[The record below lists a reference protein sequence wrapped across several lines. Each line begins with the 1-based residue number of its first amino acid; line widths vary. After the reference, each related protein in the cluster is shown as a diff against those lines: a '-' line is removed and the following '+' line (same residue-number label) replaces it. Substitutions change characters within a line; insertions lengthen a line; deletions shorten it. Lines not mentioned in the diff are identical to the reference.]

1 MKQIIKYYYPIKA
14 IDVYT
19 NEIVYFVFPL
29 NESKRLD
36 KNLFLNHLHL
46 SILKSCCCDNLP
58 AAKRAIV
65 EWKEEEEWKEKEG
78 R

>member
-1 MKQIIKYYYPIKA
+1 MKHTSKYRYPVQA
-14 IDVYT
+14 IQTFT
-19 NEIVYFVFPL
+19 NEIVYFIYSSD
-29 NESKRLD
+29 ERGRLD
-36 KNLFLNHLHL
+36 KNQFSNLHL

-58 AAKRAIV
+58 AAKRAIA

>member
-1 MKQIIKYYYPIKA
+1 MKQTNKYRYPVQA
-14 IDVYT
+14 IQNFT
-19 NEIVYFVFPL
+19 NEIVYFIYSS
-29 NESKRLD
+29 NERGRLD
-36 KNLFLNHLHL
+36 KNQFSNLHL

-58 AAKRAIV
+58 AARRAIA

>member
-1 MKQIIKYYYPIKA
+1 MKQTIKYRYPVQA
-14 IDVYT
+14 IQTFT
-19 NEIVYFVFPL
+19 NEMVYFIYSS
-29 NESKRLD
+29 NERGRLG
-36 KNLFLNHLHL
+36 KNQFSNLHL

-58 AAKRAIV
+58 AARRAIA

>member
-1 MKQIIKYYYPIKA
+1 MKQTIKYRYPVQA
-14 IDVYT
+14 IQTFT
-19 NEIVYFVFPL
+19 NEIVYFIYSL
-29 NESKRLD
+29 NERGRLD
-36 KNLFLNHLHL
+36 KNQFSNLHL

-58 AAKRAIV
+58 AARRAIA

>member
-1 MKQIIKYYYPIKA
+1 MKQTIKYRYPVQA
-14 IDVYT
+14 IQTFT
-19 NEIVYFVFPL
+19 NEIVYFIY
-29 NESKRLD
+29 SSDKRGILD
-36 KNLFLNHLHL
+36 KNQFSNLHL

-58 AAKRAIV
+58 AARRAIA

>member
-1 MKQIIKYYYPIKA
+1 MKHTIKYHYPVQA
-14 IDVYT
+14 IQIFT
-19 NEIVYFVFPL
+19 NEIIYFIYSS
-29 NESKRLD
+29 NERGRLD
-36 KNLFLNHLHL
+36 KNQFSNLHL

-58 AAKRAIV
+58 AAKRAIA

>member
-1 MKQIIKYYYPIKA
+1 MKQTIKYRYPVQA
-14 IDVYT
+14 IQIYT
-19 NEIVYFVFPL
+19 NEIVYFIYSS
-29 NESKRLD
+29 NERGRLD
-36 KNLFLNHLHL
+36 KNQFSNLHL

-58 AAKRAIV
+58 AAKRAIA

>member
-1 MKQIIKYYYPIKA
+1 MKQTIKYRYPVKA
-14 IDVYT
+14 IQTFT
-19 NEIVYFVFPL
+19 NEIVYFIYSSD
-29 NESKRLD
+29 ERGRLD
-36 KNLFLNHLHL
+36 KNQFSNLHL

-58 AAKRAIV
+58 AAKRAIA

>member
-1 MKQIIKYYYPIKA
+1 MKHTVKYRYPVQA
-14 IDVYT
+14 IQTFT
-19 NEIVYFVFPL
+19 NEIVYFIYSS
-29 NESKRLD
+29 NERGRLD
-36 KNLFLNHLHL
+36 KNQFSNLHL

-58 AAKRAIV
+58 AAKRAIA

>member
-1 MKQIIKYYYPIKA
+1 MKQTNKYRYPVQA
-14 IDVYT
+14 IQTFT
-19 NEIVYFVFPL
+19 NEIVYFIY
-29 NESKRLD
+29 SSDKRGRLD
-36 KNLFLNHLHL
+36 KNQFSNLHL

-58 AAKRAIV
+58 AAKRAIA

>member
-14 IDVYT
+14 IEVYT

-29 NESKRLD
+29 NESKRLN
-36 KNLFLNHLHL
+36 KNLFLNHLHI

-58 AAKRAIV
+58 AARRVIQ
-65 EWKEEEEWKEKEG
+65 EWKEEES

>member
-1 MKQIIKYYYPIKA
+1 MKQTNKYRYPVQA
-14 IDVYT
+14 IQTFT
-19 NEIVYFVFPL
+19 NEIVYFIYSS
-29 NESKRLD
+29 NERGRLD
-36 KNLFLNHLHL
+36 KNQFSNLHL

-58 AAKRAIV
+58 AARRAIA

>member
-1 MKQIIKYYYPIKA
+1 MKRTIKYHYPVQA
-14 IDVYT
+14 IQAFT
-19 NEIVYFVFPL
+19 NEIVYFIYSS
-29 NESKRLD
+29 NERGRLD
-36 KNLFLNHLHL
+36 KNQFSNLHL

-58 AAKRAIV
+58 AAKRAIA

>member
-1 MKQIIKYYYPIKA
+1 MKQIIKCYYPIKA

-29 NESKRLD
+29 NESKKLD

-58 AAKRAIV
+58 DAKRVIA

>member
-1 MKQIIKYYYPIKA
+1 MKHTIKYRYPVKA
-14 IDVYT
+14 IQIYT
-19 NEIVYFVFPL
+19 NEIVYFIYSS
-29 NESKRLD
+29 NERGRLD
-36 KNLFLNHLHL
+36 KNQFSNLHL

-58 AAKRAIV
+58 AARRAIA

>member
-1 MKQIIKYYYPIKA
+1 MKQTSKYRYPVQA
-14 IDVYT
+14 IQTFT
-19 NEIVYFVFPL
+19 NEIVYFIYSSD
-29 NESKRLD
+29 ERGRLD
-36 KNLFLNHLHL
+36 KNQFSNLHL

-58 AAKRAIV
+58 AAKRAIA

>member
-1 MKQIIKYYYPIKA
+1 MKQTIKYRYPVQA
-14 IDVYT
+14 IQIHT
-19 NEIVYFVFPL
+19 NEIVYFIYSS
-29 NESKRLD
+29 NERGRLD
-36 KNLFLNHLHL
+36 KNQFSNLHL

-58 AAKRAIV
+58 AARRAIA